1 MAELVDCRFPLCPAP
16 YANLLGPAS
25 ELEQKLWHFR
35 CVAPEDKVKGP
46 HAGQDLTLLCSAF
59 KGITQS
65 LASCPVPTLL
75 AFPGSALV
83 GSGVK
88 PCSLQNN
95 D

>member
-1 MAELVDCRFPLCPAP
+1 MAELADCCSPLCPTG
-16 YANLLGPAS
+16 YASLLGPGS
-25 ELEQKLWHFR
+25 ELEQKLCHFR
-35 CVAPEDKVKGP
+35 CVAPEDKIKGP

-65 LASCPVPTLL
+65 PESCPVPTLL
-75 AFPGSALV
+75 AFPVSALV

-88 PCSLQNN
+88 TCSLQNN